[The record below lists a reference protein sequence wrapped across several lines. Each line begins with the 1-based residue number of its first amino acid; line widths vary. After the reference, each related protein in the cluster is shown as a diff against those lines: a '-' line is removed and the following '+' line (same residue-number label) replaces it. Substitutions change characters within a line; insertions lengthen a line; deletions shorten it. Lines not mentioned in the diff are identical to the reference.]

1 MSGSVAD
8 GEYEEIASL
17 DDPGEGDPL
26 AVGSEEGTAQ
36 GAADGEEASA
46 DNPAVDNP
54 GEAMKI
60 WMRRQKRQPFRICW
74 HSMR

>member
-1 MSGSVAD
+1 MRK
-8 GEYEEIASL
+8 IASL

-54 GEAMKI
+54 GEGGFD
-60 WMRRQKRQPFRICW
+60 RRNRRGRVHSQCTAQP
-74 HSMR
+74 